1 MGLSIWHILVML
13 IVLILVFGTSRIK
26 TLGRDLGTA
35 MKDFRQSIDADSSLG
50 ESPQD
55 ELKPDNKNTQIAQP
69 KR

>member
-35 MKDFRQSIDADSSLG
+35 MKDFRHSINDDSAMIGNS
-50 ESPQD
+50 QD
-55 ELKPDNKNTQIAQP
+55 DLKQNHKTTQVAQG
-69 KR
+69 K